1 MSEKTIKPYLEQL
14 AKLDFKNM
22 YNNDFLHTWDKTTEE
37 LKAMYLVADALRN
50 LRERNIS
57 TRIFQSGLAVSNFRD
72 NSTRTR
78 FSFASG
84 TNLLGLQLQ
93 DLDESKSQIAHG
105 ETVRETATMISF
117 MADVIGI
124 RDDKFIGEGDAY
136 MKEVAESV
144 EQSWRDGILDHRP
157 TLVSLQSDSDHPTQS
172 SADMLYLIN
181 EFGGLDNLKGKKV
194 AVTWAYSPS
203 YGKPLSCPQ
212 SLIML
217 LTRFGMNVT
226 LAHPEG
232 YDLMPELV
240 KQAGVYAKES
250 GATFTQAHTMEEAF
264 EGADIVIPKSWAPYA
279 AMEQRTKLYAAG
291 DQEGIDKLEKEL
303 LAQNATHK
311 DWCCTQKLM
320 ETTAKGQDT
329 IYMHPLPADING
341 VSCEHGEVENEVF
354 DYHRDGLYMEA
365 SYKPYAVAAMV
376 FLQKAKDPIAT
387 LKALEDAATPRW
399 NQA

>member
-1 MSEKTIKPYLEQL
+1 MDSKLQQILDELKT
-14 AKLDFKNM
+14 LDFQGM
-22 YNNDFLHTWDKTTEE
+22 YNNDFLHTWDKTTDE

-50 LRERNIS
+50 LRERNVS

-84 TNLLGLQLQ
+84 SNLLGLQLQ

-136 MKEVAESV
+136 MKEVSESV
-144 EQSWRDGILDHRP
+144 AQSFADGILDHRP

-212 SLIML
+212 SLITL
-217 LTRFGMNVT
+217 LPRFGMDVT

-232 YDLMPELV
+232 YDLMPDLV
-240 KQAGVYAKES
+240 AKAGEYAKQT
-250 GATFTQAHTMEEAF
+250 GATFKQTHNMAEAF

-279 AMEQRTKLYAAG
+279 AMEKRTKLYAAG
-291 DQEGIDKLEKEL
+291 DSEGIDKLEKEL

-311 DWCCTQKLM
+311 DWCCTQELM
-320 ETTAKGQDT
+320 STTAKGQDT

-354 DYHRDGLYMEA
+354 DYHRDGLYKEA
-365 SYKPYAVAAMV
+365 SYKPYAVAAMI
-376 FLQKAKDPIAT
+376 FLQKVADPVAT
-387 LKALEDAATPRW
+387 LKELEERDTKRW
-399 NQA
+399 YQL

>member
-22 YNNDFLHTWDKTTEE
+22 YNNDFLHTWDKTTDE
-37 LKAMYLVADALRN
+37 LRAMYLVADALRN

-93 DLDESKSQIAHG
+93 DLDEAKSQIAHG
-105 ETVRETATMISF
+105 ETVRETATMIGF

-136 MKEVAESV
+136 MKEVSESV

-240 KQAGVYAKES
+240 KQAGAYAKES

-311 DWCCTQKLM
+311 DSTCTRCPPTSTASAASTARWRTRSST
-320 ETTAKGQDT
+320 TTAT
-329 IYMHPLPADING
+329 ACTRRPAT
-341 VSCEHGEVENEVF
+341 S
-354 DYHRDGLYMEA
+354 
-365 SYKPYAVAAMV
+365 P
-376 FLQKAKDPIAT
+376 
-387 LKALEDAATPRW
+387 TPWPR
-399 NQA
+399 

>member
-1 MSEKTIKPYLEQL
+1 MDATFQNYLGQL
-14 AKLDFKNM
+14 EKLDCSKM
-22 YNNDFLHTWDKTTEE
+22 YNSDFLHTWDKTADE
-37 LKAMYLVADALRN
+37 LRALYLVADALRN

-57 TRIFQSGLAVSNFRD
+57 TRIFDSGLAVSNFRD

-84 TNLLGLQLQ
+84 TNMLGLQLQ

-144 EQSWRDGILDHRP
+144 AQSYADGILDHRP

-172 SADMLYLIN
+172 SADLLYLIN
-181 EFGGLDNLKGKKV
+181 EFGGLENLKGKKV

-217 LTRFGMNVT
+217 LTRFGMNVH

-240 KQAGVYAKES
+240 EQAGAYARELHGGGLRGRRHRGPQELGS
-250 GATFTQAHTMEEAF
+250 LRGHGEAHQALRRRRLRGHRRPGGGASRPERHAHGLALHARAHGQDRERH
-264 EGADIVIPKSWAPYA
+264 GHHLHAP
-279 AMEQRTKLYAAG
+279 AAG
-291 DQEGIDKLEKEL
+291 R
-303 LAQNATHK
+303 
-311 DWCCTQKLM
+311 
-320 ETTAKGQDT
+320 
-329 IYMHPLPADING
+329 
-341 VSCEHGEVENEVF
+341 
-354 DYHRDGLYMEA
+354 HRGRFLRARRGCQRGL
-365 SYKPYAVAAMV
+365 
-376 FLQKAKDPIAT
+376 
-387 LKALEDAATPRW
+387 
-399 NQA
+399 

>member
-1 MSEKTIKPYLEQL
+1 MATTIQPHLDKL
-14 AKLDFKNM
+14 AKLDFSRM
-22 YNNDFLHTWDKTTEE
+22 YNEDFLLTWEKSTDE
-37 LKAMYLVADALRN
+37 LQALYAVADALRN

-57 TRIFQSGLAVSNFRD
+57 TRLFESGLAVSLFRD

-84 TNLLGLQLQ
+84 SNLLGLQLM
-93 DLDESKSQIAHG
+93 DLDEGKSQIAHG

-124 RDDKFIGEGDAY
+124 RDDKFIGKGDAY
-136 MKEVAESV
+136 MREVSASV
-144 EQSWRDGILDHRP
+144 KQAYEDGVLDHRP
-157 TLVSLQSDSDHPTQS
+157 TLVSLQSDMDHPTQS
-172 SADMLYLIN
+172 TADILYLIN
-181 EFGGLDNLKGKKV
+181 EFGGLENLRGKKV

-212 SLIML
+212 SLITL
-217 LTRFGMNVT
+217 LPRFGMDVT

-240 KQAGVYAKES
+240 DVAGKFAAES
-250 GATFTQAHTMEEAF
+250 GATFKKTYNMAEAF

-279 AMEQRTKLYAAG
+279 AMEKRTNLYAAG
-291 DQEGIDKLEKEL
+291 DDAGIDALEKEL

-311 DWCCTQKLM
+311 DWCCTTDLM
-320 ETTAKGQDT
+320 AKTAHGMDT

-341 VSCEHGEVENEVF
+341 VSCEYGEVENEVF
-354 DYHRDGLYMEA
+354 DYHRDGLYKEA
-365 SYKPYAVAAMV
+365 SYKPYAIAAMI

-387 LKALEDAATPRW
+387 LKAFEQGNTPRW
-399 NQA
+399 FQA

>member
-1 MSEKTIKPYLEQL
+1 MDAIFQNYLDQL
-14 AKLDFKNM
+14 EKLDYSKM
-22 YNNDFLHTWDKTTEE
+22 YNNDFLHTWDKTTDE
-37 LKAMYLVADALRN
+37 LRALYLVADALRN

-57 TRIFQSGLAVSNFRD
+57 TRIFDSGLAVSNFRD

-84 TNLLGLQLQ
+84 TNMLGLQLQ

-136 MKEVAESV
+136 MKEVSESV
-144 EQSWRDGILDHRP
+144 AQSYADGILDHRP

-172 SADMLYLIN
+172 SADLLYLIN

-240 KQAGVYAKES
+240 KQAGVFAQES
-250 GATFTQAHTMEEAF
+250 GATFTQAHSMEEAF
-264 EGADIVIPKSWAPYA
+264 EGADIVVPKSWAPYA
-279 AMEQRTKLYAAG
+279 AMEKRTKLYAAG
-291 DQEGIDKLEKEL
+291 DSEGIDTLEKEL
-303 LAQNATHK
+303 LAQTPPTWTGTARPSSWPRPQTAWTPSTCTRCRPTSRASPASTARLPTRSLTPTATA
-311 DWCCTQKLM
+311 CTRR
-320 ETTAKGQDT
+320 
-329 IYMHPLPADING
+329 PAT
-341 VSCEHGEVENEVF
+341 S
-354 DYHRDGLYMEA
+354 R
-365 SYKPYAVAAMV
+365 
-376 FLQKAKDPIAT
+376 
-387 LKALEDAATPRW
+387 TPW
-399 NQA
+399 QP

>member
-1 MSEKTIKPYLEQL
+1 MATTIQPYLDKL
-14 AKLDFKNM
+14 AKLDFSKM
-22 YNNDFLHTWDKTTEE
+22 YNEDFLLTWEKSTDE
-37 LKAMYLVADALRN
+37 LQALYAVADALRN

-57 TRIFQSGLAVSNFRD
+57 TRLFESGLAVSLFRD

-84 TNLLGLQLQ
+84 SNLLGLQLM
-93 DLDESKSQIAHG
+93 DLDEGKSQIAHG

-124 RDDKFIGEGDAY
+124 RDDKFIGKGDAY
-136 MKEVAESV
+136 MREVSASV
-144 EQSWRDGILDHRP
+144 KQAFEDGVLDHRP
-157 TLVSLQSDSDHPTQS
+157 TLVSLQSDMDHPTQS
-172 SADMLYLIN
+172 TADILYLIN
-181 EFGGLDNLKGKKV
+181 EFGGLENLRSKKV

-212 SLIML
+212 SLITL
-217 LTRFGMNVT
+217 LPRFGMDVT

-240 KQAGVYAKES
+240 DVAGKFAAES
-250 GATFTQAHTMEEAF
+250 GATFKKTYNMAEAF

-279 AMEQRTKLYAAG
+279 AMEKRTNLYAAG
-291 DQEGIDKLEKEL
+291 DDAGIDALEKEL

-311 DWCCTQKLM
+311 DWCCTTDLM
-320 ETTAKGQDT
+320 AKTAHGMDT

-354 DYHRDGLYMEA
+354 DYHRDGLYKEA
-365 SYKPYAVAAMV
+365 SYKPYAIAAMI

-387 LKALEDAATPRW
+387 LKALEQGDTPRW
-399 NQA
+399 FQA

>member
-1 MSEKTIKPYLEQL
+1 MDATLKGYLDQL
-14 AKLDFKNM
+14 ATLDFSGM
-22 YNNDFLHTWDKTTEE
+22 YNDDFLHTWDKTTDE
-37 LKAMYLVADALRN
+37 LRALYLVADALRN

-124 RDDKFIGEGDAY
+124 RDDKYIGEGDAY

-144 EQSWRDGILDHRP
+144 DQSYRDGILDHRP

-172 SADMLYLIN
+172 SADLLYLIN
-181 EFGGLDNLKGKKV
+181 EFGGLDALKGKKV

-217 LTRFGMNVT
+217 LTRFGMNVS

-232 YDLMPELV
+232 YDLMPQLV
-240 KQAGVYAKES
+240 DQAGKYAAES
-250 GATFTQAHTMEEAF
+250 GATFTQGHDMAEAF

-279 AMEQRTKLYAAG
+279 AMERRTKLYAAG
-291 DQEGIDKLEKEL
+291 DSKGIDALEQEL
-303 LAQNATHK
+303 LTQNATHK
-311 DWCCTQKLM
+311 DWHCTRELM
-320 ETTAKGQDT
+320 EKTAKGMDT
-329 IYMHPLPADING
+329 VYMHPLPADIEG
-341 VSCEHGEVENEVF
+341 VSCTDGEVTSEVF
-354 DYHRDGLYMEA
+354 DYHRDGLYKEA
-365 SYKPYAVAAMV
+365 SYKPYAVASMI
-376 FLQKAKDPIAT
+376 FLQKVKDPVAT
-387 LKALEDAATPRW
+387 LAALEEAGTPRW

>member
-1 MSEKTIKPYLEQL
+1 MDTKLQQLLDELKT
-14 AKLDFKNM
+14 LDFSNM
-22 YNNDFLHTWDKTTEE
+22 YESDFLHTWDKTTDE
-37 LKAMYLVADALRN
+37 LKALYLVADALRN

-84 TNLLGLQLQ
+84 TNMLGLQLQ

-144 EQSWRDGILDHRP
+144 AQSYADGILDHRP

-172 SADMLYLIN
+172 SADLLYLIN
-181 EFGGLDNLKGKKV
+181 EFGGLENLKGKKV

-212 SLIML
+212 SLITL
-217 LTRFGMNVT
+217 LPRFGMDVT

-232 YDLMPELV
+232 YDLMPDLV
-240 KQAGVYAKES
+240 EKAGAYAKES
-250 GATFTQAHTMEEAF
+250 GATFTQAHSMEEAF
-264 EGADIVIPKSWAPYA
+264 EGADIVVPKSWASYA
-279 AMEQRTKLYAAG
+279 TMERRTKLYAAG
-291 DQEGIDKLEKEL
+291 DAAGIDALEKEQ
-303 LAQNATHK
+303 LAENATHM
-311 DWCCTQKLM
+311 DWCCTPALM
-320 ETTAKGQDT
+320 DKTAHGKDT
-329 IYMHPLPADING
+329 VYMHPLPADIVG

-354 DYHRDGLYMEA
+354 DYHRDGLYKEA

-376 FLQKAKDPIAT
+376 FLQKVKDPVAT
-387 LKALEDAATPRW
+387 LAALEEADTKRW
-399 NQA
+399 YQL

>member
-1 MSEKTIKPYLEQL
+1 MADTIQPYLDEL
-14 AKLDFKNM
+14 AKLDFSKM
-22 YNNDFLHTWDKTTEE
+22 YNEDFLLTWEKSTDE
-37 LKAMYLVADALRN
+37 LRALYAVADALRN

-57 TRIFQSGLAVSNFRD
+57 TRLFESGLAVSLFRD

-78 FSFASG
+78 FSYASG
-84 TNLLGLQLQ
+84 SNLLGLQLM
-93 DLDESKSQIAHG
+93 DLDEGKSQIAHG

-124 RDDKFIGEGDAY
+124 RDDKFIGKGDAY
-136 MKEVAESV
+136 MREVSASV
-144 EQSWRDGILDHRP
+144 KQAFEDGVLDHRP
-157 TLVSLQSDSDHPTQS
+157 TLVSLQSDMDHPTQS
-172 SADMLYLIN
+172 TADILYLIN
-181 EFGGLDNLKGKKV
+181 EFGGLENLRGKKV

-212 SLIML
+212 SLITL
-217 LTRFGMNVT
+217 LPRFGMDVT

-240 KQAGVYAKES
+240 DVAGKFATES
-250 GATFTQAHTMEEAF
+250 GATFKKTHNMAEAF

-279 AMEQRTKLYAAG
+279 AMEKRTNLYAAG
-291 DQEGIDKLEKEL
+291 DDAGIDALEKEL
-303 LAQNATHK
+303 LAENATHK
-311 DWCCTQKLM
+311 DWCCTTDLM
-320 ETTAKGQDT
+320 AKTAHGMDT

-354 DYHRDGLYMEA
+354 DYHRDGLYKEA
-365 SYKPYAVAAMV
+365 SYKPYAIAAMI

-387 LKALEDAATPRW
+387 LKALEQGNTPRW
-399 NQA
+399 FQA

>member
-1 MSEKTIKPYLEQL
+1 VGQDDRRAARHVPGCRRPQEPARAQHQHAHLP
-14 AKLDFKNM
+14 
-22 YNNDFLHTWDKTTEE
+22 
-37 LKAMYLVADALRN
+37 V
-50 LRERNIS
+50 
-57 TRIFQSGLAVSNFRD
+57 GLAVSNFRD

-136 MKEVAESV
+136 MKEVSESV

-203 YGKPLSCPQ
+203 YGKPSAARSRSSC
-212 SLIML
+212 
-217 LTRFGMNVT
+217 
-226 LAHPEG
+226 
-232 YDLMPELV
+232 
-240 KQAGVYAKES
+240 
-250 GATFTQAHTMEEAF
+250 
-264 EGADIVIPKSWAPYA
+264 
-279 AMEQRTKLYAAG
+279 
-291 DQEGIDKLEKEL
+291 
-303 LAQNATHK
+303 
-311 DWCCTQKLM
+311 C
-320 ETTAKGQDT
+320 
-329 IYMHPLPADING
+329 
-341 VSCEHGEVENEVF
+341 
-354 DYHRDGLYMEA
+354 
-365 SYKPYAVAAMV
+365 
-376 FLQKAKDPIAT
+376 
-387 LKALEDAATPRW
+387 
-399 NQA
+399 

>member
-1 MSEKTIKPYLEQL
+1 MDSKFNAYLEEL
-14 AKLDFKNM
+14 GKLDYSKM
-22 YNNDFLHTWDKTTEE
+22 YNNDFLHTWDKTTDE
-37 LKAMYLVADALRN
+37 LKAMYIVADALRN

-57 TRIFQSGLAVSNFRD
+57 TRIFESGLAVSNFRD

-84 TNLLGLQLQ
+84 TNLLGLQQQ
-93 DLDESKSQIAHG
+93 DLDESKSQVAHG

-136 MKEVAESV
+136 MKEVSESV

-181 EFGGLDNLKGKKV
+181 EFGGLDKLRGKKV

-217 LTRFGMNVT
+217 LTRFGMDVT

-232 YDLMPELV
+232 YDLMPDLV
-240 KQAGVYAKES
+240 EQAGKYAEES
-250 GATFTQAHTMEEAF
+250 GCSFRKTNSMAEAF

-279 AMEQRTKLYAAG
+279 AMEERTKLYAAG
-291 DQEGIDKLEKEL
+291 DSAGIDRLEQEL
-303 LAQNATHK
+303 LAQNATHM
-311 DWCCTQKLM
+311 DWCCTPELM
-320 ETTAKGQDT
+320 EKTVNGKDT

-341 VSCEHGEVENEVF
+341 VSCEHGEVANEVF
-354 DYHRDGLYMEA
+354 DYHRDGLYKEA
-365 SYKPYAVAAMV
+365 SYKPYAVASMI
-376 FLQKAKDPIAT
+376 FLQKAKDPVAT
-387 LKALEDAATPRW
+387 LRALEERGEARW
-399 NQA
+399 YEA

>member
-1 MSEKTIKPYLEQL
+1 MATTIQPYLDKL
-14 AKLDFKNM
+14 AKLDFSKM
-22 YNNDFLHTWDKTTEE
+22 YNEDFLLTWEKSTDE
-37 LKAMYLVADALRN
+37 LQALYAVADALRN

-57 TRIFQSGLAVSNFRD
+57 TRLFESGLAVSLFRD

-84 TNLLGLQLQ
+84 SNLLGLQLM
-93 DLDESKSQIAHG
+93 DLDEGKSQIAHG

-124 RDDKFIGEGDAY
+124 RDDKFIGKGDAY
-136 MKEVAESV
+136 MREVSASV
-144 EQSWRDGILDHRP
+144 KQAYEDGVLDHRP
-157 TLVSLQSDSDHPTQS
+157 TLVSLQSDMDHPTQS
-172 SADMLYLIN
+172 TADILYLIN
-181 EFGGLDNLKGKKV
+181 EFGGLENLRGKKV

-212 SLIML
+212 SLITL
-217 LTRFGMNVT
+217 LPRFGMDVT

-240 KQAGVYAKES
+240 DVAGKFAAES
-250 GATFTQAHTMEEAF
+250 GATFKKTYNMAEAF

-279 AMEQRTKLYAAG
+279 AMEKRTNLYAAG
-291 DQEGIDKLEKEL
+291 DDAGIDALEKEL

-311 DWCCTQKLM
+311 DWCCTTDLM
-320 ETTAKGQDT
+320 AKTAHGMDT

-341 VSCEHGEVENEVF
+341 VSCERGEVENEVF
-354 DYHRDGLYMEA
+354 DYHRDGLYKEA
-365 SYKPYAVAAMV
+365 SYKPYAIAAMI

-387 LKALEDAATPRW
+387 LKALEQGDTPRW
-399 NQA
+399 FQA